1 MRLFAIFLMLTLAA
15 CSDLDQHARQAAKSM
30 NLDMTTKL
38 DHSSDPAGPDID
50 KNGIRDDID
59 LWISKQEFI
68 SDQVSVTKAYARV
81 LQQTMVTKTKD
92 REQARMIANKNGR
105 AMECL
110 FFVFN
115 NENNFIGLSSILEQ
129 STFNTRERLLQ
140 QDRFNS
146 MLDGMVFTS
155 TPPSMLSREQCL

>member
-1 MRLFAIFLMLTLAA
+1 MRLFAIFLISLLAG
-15 CSDLDQHARQAAKSM
+15 CSDLDHHARQAARSM

-38 DHSSDPAGPDID
+38 DHSTDPAGPDLD

-59 LWISKQEFI
+59 QWISKQEFTP
-68 SDQVSVTKAYARV
+68 DQVSVTKAYART
-81 LQQTMVTKTKD
+81 LQQTMVTKTRD
-92 REQARMIANKNGR
+92 REEARAIANKDGR

-115 NENNFIGLSSILEQ
+115 DEKSFIGLSSILEQ
-129 STFNTRERLLQ
+129 STFNTKERLLQ
-140 QDRFNS
+140 QDRFDS

-155 TPPSMLSREQCL
+155 TPPSMLSRKQCL